1 MGSIEQE
8 KEYLYWL
15 CRSLP
20 AFAVTIRQIQ
30 ETYGSFQQAY
40 YIEGTQLWKKGIFKK
55 EENALRFDAWKGE
68 FSRLEEEYYKLS
80 EKGIY
85 FITPLDE
92 EYPRRLY
99 SAPQYNIQAVLY
111 CNSSFSVRISPSR
124 RFLNISSTVFS
135 SAST

>member
-1 MGSIEQE
+1 MGTRSIRENIFI
-8 KEYLYWL
+8 LVCL
-15 CRSLP
+15 SAGCRGFTDTPHRRSG
-20 AFAVTIRQIQ
+20 RR
-30 ETYGSFQQAY
+30 FQQAY

-99 SAPQYNIQAVLY
+99 SVYDYPLG
-111 CNSSFSVRISPSR
+111 
-124 RFLNISSTVFS
+124 LM
-135 SAST
+135 

>member
-1 MGSIEQE
+1 MGTEALE
-8 KEYLYWL
+8 KIFLYWL
-15 CRSLP
+15 CHLP
-20 AFAVTIRQIQ
+20 DAGALQIRRIG
-30 ETYGSFQQAY
+30 EAAGGFQQAY
-40 YIEGTQLWKKGIFKK
+40 YIEGTQLWKKGILKK

>member
-40 YIEGTQLWKKGIFKK
+40 YIEGMEL
-55 EENALRFDAWKGE
+55 LRRGC
-68 FSRLEEEYYKLS
+68 L
-80 EKGIY
+80 
-85 FITPLDE
+85 
-92 EYPRRLY
+92 LY
-99 SAPQYNIQAVLY
+99 T
-111 CNSSFSVRISPSR
+111 SSFIGAITSR
-124 RFLNISSTVFS
+124 GCF
-135 SAST
+135 